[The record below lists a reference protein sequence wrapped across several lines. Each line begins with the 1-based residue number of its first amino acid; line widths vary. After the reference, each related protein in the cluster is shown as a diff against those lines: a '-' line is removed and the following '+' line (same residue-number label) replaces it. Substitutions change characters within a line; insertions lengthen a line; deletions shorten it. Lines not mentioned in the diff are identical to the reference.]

1 MAKLNKEPLEVTIQI
16 YNSVDDCN
24 RIEYRDH
31 IIQVY
36 GYEKNEYKSG
46 LCCFVIDEN
55 GHGQTVIAALL
66 CLLLT
71 SASERLFWIVR
82 KVW

>member
-1 MAKLNKEPLEVTIQI
+1 MGKLDKEPLEVTIQI

-36 GYEKNEYKSG
+36 GYAKNEYKSV

-55 GHGQTVIAALL
+55 GHDLKEL
-66 CLLLT
+66 FCL
-71 SASERLFWIVR
+71 ADAIRFIDGRL
-82 KVW
+82 K